1 MHARAH
7 RRFSSLTNRS
17 YFGEFRGR
25 YVPAGQSW
33 QVNCEVAFSVS
44 EYLPTKH
51 VWQLSV
57 PVLLLY
63 LPGTHPVQPDPS
75 PLGVYPGPQSCDN
88 ALVHQDSRA
97 MHASVLLPARIPPAP
112 IAPPGAT
119 RQQRFCDRSISATVT
134 APAVR
139 IFMVVHHAHHRE
151 QPIPHTSVQHHI
163 ATHTNTIAARTHAKL
178 LPETSSQVLPSGLPD
193 TPADD
198 SDHIKCVQEHP
209 AAEAD
214 EKRGGPRAGFL
225 KWVCWLAMHVP
236 EHGLAACIRDGDAK
250 QTTHKHTLGVRHRQ
264 DQRPG
269 EIFFLLAVACG
280 DTHPN
285 DCERVCSFTVVAD

>member
-112 IAPPGAT
+112 IA
-119 RQQRFCDRSISATVT
+119 RQHNFCDRSTATVT
-134 APAVR
+134 APLG
-139 IFMVVHHAHHRE
+139 
-151 QPIPHTSVQHHI
+151 PIHI
-163 ATHTNTIAARTHAKL
+163 IIVGRGPFRATIWWCTTRT
-178 LPETSSQVLPSGLPD
+178 TVSSRSP
-193 TPADD
+193 TPAF
-198 SDHIKCVQEHP
+198 S
-209 AAEAD
+209 
-214 EKRGGPRAGFL
+214 
-225 KWVCWLAMHVP
+225 
-236 EHGLAACIRDGDAK
+236 
-250 QTTHKHTLGVRHRQ
+250 TT
-264 DQRPG
+264 
-269 EIFFLLAVACG
+269 
-280 DTHPN
+280 
-285 DCERVCSFTVVAD
+285 